1 MWSDLRI
8 KNWVMGCKSI
18 IQRISLFHWDPHRTI
33 LLELLPIGVVWTGIG
48 VSARIEEAIFIE
60 YLIFI
65 VLTSLLMTNGFQYPN
80 ESNTT
85 ILVTILTCINI
96 ADLDS
101 VKTRYP
107 DIDEKSN
114 STRLISRT
122 IDNQKNNRLYREQ
135 FRK

>member
-1 MWSDLRI
+1 M
-8 KNWVMGCKSI
+8 
-18 IQRISLFHWDPHRTI
+18 
-33 LLELLPIGVVWTGIG
+33 LPIGVVWTGIG
-48 VSARIEEAIFIE
+48 VSARFEEATFIE

-122 IDNQKNNRLYREQ
+122 IDNQKNHRID
-135 FRK
+135 

>member
-1 MWSDLRI
+1 M
-8 KNWVMGCKSI
+8 
-18 IQRISLFHWDPHRTI
+18 
-33 LLELLPIGVVWTGIG
+33 LPIGVVWTGIG

-101 VKTRYP
+101 DRTRQSELINSSRQVMHGKT
-107 DIDEKSN
+107 
-114 STRLISRT
+114 
-122 IDNQKNNRLYREQ
+122 
-135 FRK
+135 